1 MKNFSRF
8 LFAAFLLLLVTTQC
22 KADEEC
28 TTPGECANPDVT
40 ADASV
45 GETVEA
51 TADDIAEATEDATP
65 EPAAERAAE
74 DPNCPSREYV
84 IRCSA
89 EYLDTDKNGK
99 VERAELQTAIDTLPW
114 YARGT

>member
-1 MKNFSRF
+1 MKIFSRF
-8 LFAAFLLLLVTTQC
+8 LFAVFMLLLVTTQC

-28 TTPGECANPDVT
+28 TTPGECANPDVI
-40 ADASV
+40 ADASA
-45 GETVEA
+45 GET
-51 TADDIAEATEDATP
+51 AEATEDATP
-65 EPAAERAAE
+65 EPAVERTPE

-84 IRCSA
+84 IRCSG

-99 VERAELQTAIDTLPW
+99 LERAELQTAIDTLPW